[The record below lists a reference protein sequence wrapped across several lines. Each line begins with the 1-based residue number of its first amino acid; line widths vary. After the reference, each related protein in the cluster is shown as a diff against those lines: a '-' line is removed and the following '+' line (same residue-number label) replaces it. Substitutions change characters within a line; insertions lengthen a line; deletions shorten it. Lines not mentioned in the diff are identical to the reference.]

1 MEKINE
7 FKNIGIKHRTS
18 YYFNEVNKIEDFD
31 FD

>member
-7 FKNIGIKHRTS
+7 FKNVGIKHCTS
-18 YYFNEVNKIEDFD
+18 YCFNEVNKIEDFD